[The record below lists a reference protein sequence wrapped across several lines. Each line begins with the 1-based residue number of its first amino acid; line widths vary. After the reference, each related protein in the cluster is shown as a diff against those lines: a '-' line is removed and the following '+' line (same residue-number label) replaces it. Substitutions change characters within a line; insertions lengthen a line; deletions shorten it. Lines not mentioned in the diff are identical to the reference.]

1 MNERQNNEGRL
12 FVFAAHL
19 LFWSKNEC
27 NFSFC
32 VYCTSLQTPLWF
44 NNMPNSQT
52 ILSWNNTSTFKSC
65 QQINMSFSCILSYW
79 LFIVSHYGKASLD
92 KLKIQYACWGL
103 HLDQEHFFTQQYFLS
118 LVCKCASSICQR
130 SLLQS
135 FFFFVSYILSF
146 SIQSHLHSQSHVPG
160 SSAGWSVPLEN
171 LFAVSHHG
179 FMSLWRASPSAAAL
193 CFILPLSHVHRQWD
207 TWIFSFICLVNIW
220 VQHNRHT
227 VFMLLKHGVH

>member
-103 HLDQEHFFTQQYFLS
+103 HLDRSGAFLHSTIFFIFSVQVCIINLSKVTSSKFFFLCFLHSVLLYTITLAFTESCPRVLCRLERAPGEPVRSVTPWIHES
-118 LVCKCASSICQR
+118 LTCIALSCSLMLHSSIVSCAQTVGH
-130 SLLQS
+130 LDI
-135 FFFFVSYILSF
+135 FFY
-146 SIQSHLHSQSHVPG
+146 
-160 SSAGWSVPLEN
+160 
-171 LFAVSHHG
+171 
-179 FMSLWRASPSAAAL
+179 MSCEYLGPT
-193 CFILPLSHVHRQWD
+193 Q
-207 TWIFSFICLVNIW
+207 
-220 VQHNRHT
+220 
-227 VFMLLKHGVH
+227 